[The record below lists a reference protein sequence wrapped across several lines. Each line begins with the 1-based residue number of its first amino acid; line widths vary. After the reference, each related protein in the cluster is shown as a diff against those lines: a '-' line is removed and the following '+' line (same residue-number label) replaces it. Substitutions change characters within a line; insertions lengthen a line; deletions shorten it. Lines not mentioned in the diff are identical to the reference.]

1 MTNFTAKTLVLLL
14 SAATASA
21 SNPNSSLR
29 AGSRTLQ
36 NANASNKKP
45 SMPNRKLQKDIGSR
59 QLQQTSS
66 PTLISATTSPPS
78 FTGPTV
84 DPELCREAT
93 ALQLGTAVEGTMEGP
108 EGVWYSVTGIDG
120 YLALSTCTGDSALDA
135 IGLDTVITVYSGIC
149 DTLTSVAY
157 DDDGG
162 SCGNAKSLAYFQA
175 VAGETYYVNVNPFS
189 FSEEISGLAFG
200 LVASEVDVPVNFE
213 CASATPLVLGTPA
226 EGETS
231 NFGNGLWYS
240 VTGTGGD
247 LTITTCTGDNTL
259 DESPFDSV
267 IEVYAKDCDD
277 MRFITSDDE
286 GGKCGNGKSAVIL
299 SSVEGLIYQIHV
311 YEYLSSTGSFGLVV
325 SENP

>member
-14 SAATASA
+14 SAAAASA

-29 AGSRTLQ
+29 ASSRTLH
-36 NANASNKKP
+36 NANANNKKP
-45 SMPNRKLQKDIGSR
+45 SMQNRKLQKDIGSR
-59 QLQQTSS
+59 QLQQTSIQ
-66 PTLISATTSPPS
+66 TLISATSTP
-78 FTGPTV
+78 TLAGPTV

-93 ALQLGTAVEGTMEGP
+93 ALRLGTAVEGTMEGP
-108 EGVWYSVTGIDG
+108 EGVWYSITGTDG
-120 YLALSTCTGDSALDA
+120 YLALSTCTGDSALETN
-135 IGLDTVITVYSGIC
+135 GLDTVINVYSGSC
-149 DTLTSVAY
+149 DALTSEAY

-162 SCGNAKSLAYFQA
+162 SCGSAKSLAYFQL

-189 FSEEISGLAFG
+189 FSEDVSGLTFG
-200 LVASEVDVPVNFE
+200 LVASEVDVPANFE
-213 CASATPLVLGTPA
+213 CASATPLVLGTSV

-231 NFGNGLWYS
+231 SFGNGLWYS

-277 MRFITSDDE
+277 MRLITSDDE

-299 SSVEGLIYQIHV
+299 PSVEGLTYQIHV